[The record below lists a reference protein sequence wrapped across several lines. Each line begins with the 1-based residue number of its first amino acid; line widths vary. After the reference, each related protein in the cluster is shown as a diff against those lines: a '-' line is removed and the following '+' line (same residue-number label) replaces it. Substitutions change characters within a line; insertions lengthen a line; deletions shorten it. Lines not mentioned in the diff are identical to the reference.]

1 MSTLSSVGVVGLGAT
16 ARGVIP
22 ATRRGARARVAA
34 RPVAST
40 RAGETSSSVAWA
52 HRGSPSCRRRVNSG
66 ARGDAVGLGVEGAT
80 IVDCAGKEITPGW
93 IDPHTHY
100 DAQVMW
106 DPMVTPSADNG
117 VTVCKNSPLLPPS
130 APLATRTVRD
140 GGHNGRARSPAPTPA
155 LPSRS
160 ERRWI

>member
-66 ARGDAVGLGVEGAT
+66 ARGDAVCRRGFLDRLFGG
-80 IVDCAGKEITPGW
+80 DKKGS
-93 IDPHTHY
+93 D
-100 DAQVMW
+100 DAKG
-106 DPMVTPSADNG
+106 DDRAASKPAD
-117 VTVCKNSPLLPPS
+117 
-130 APLATRTVRD
+130 APEADAEAST
-140 GGHNGRARSPAPTPA
+140 GAPTATAIRPMDPER
-155 LPSRS
+155 PSPHRPFPRPRCGS
-160 ERRWI
+160 STTCPSPTTTTPCPRWTP

>member
-52 HRGSPSCRRRVNSG
+52 HRGSRRVNSG
-66 ARGDAVGLGVEGAT
+66 ARGDAVVRRGFLDRLFGGDKKGSDDAKGDDTGASKPADAPEADAEASHRGANGNG
-80 IVDCAGKEITPGW
+80 INRW
-93 IDPHTHY
+93 IR
-100 DAQVMW
+100 
-106 DPMVTPSADNG
+106 S
-117 VTVCKNSPLLPPS
+117 
-130 APLATRTVRD
+130 
-140 GGHNGRARSPAPTPA
+140 GRRPIARSHAQGA
-155 LPSRS
+155 GRVRHAQARLQ
-160 ERRWI
+160 